1 MADTCS
7 SCTTPQRTGG
17 WPAREHGSAHTPRV
31 AYTLEAAEDTLAQQ
45 RSREGPQLLIT
56 PPSSGGFKSW
66 GFRCPGSKKFSK
78 RGDPTCVGGS
88 PHPKILFCLFFSR
101 GYYWPSA
108 STSDQRRLEKGTSG
122 GVRRGVRS
130 ENPGHQGARDFH
142 KGVRSDL
149 PWGQIQP
156 GNSSKC
162 EN

>member
-7 SCTTPQRTGG
+7 NCTTPQRKGG
-17 WPAREHGSAHTPRV
+17 WPARDHGSANTPRV

-88 PHPKILFCLFFSR
+88 PHPKNTVLSIFQ
-101 GYYWPSA
+101 P
-108 STSDQRRLEKGTSG
+108 RLLLA
-122 GVRRGVRS
+122 
-130 ENPGHQGARDFH
+130 Q
-142 KGVRSDL
+142 
-149 PWGQIQP
+149 
-156 GNSSKC
+156 C
-162 EN
+162 EYL